1 MTEQVMSRS
10 ALQSYL
16 VTIIHT
22 DRVRVSEADDSI
34 ILTPIRETSGLRG
47 IACGSNF
54 TSEKLLQYRREDGAR
69 EF

>member
-1 MTEQVMSRS
+1 MTEQVMNTS

-16 VTIIHT
+16 VAIIHT
-22 DRVRVSEADDSI
+22 DKVRVSEADDAI

-47 IACGSNF
+47 IAKGSKL

-69 EF
+69 EL